1 MDLNKL
7 RTQVFEKTGIR
18 IDTNDPVFALVAL
31 NEAVLSEC
39 ILQQVAGLQ
48 QSADKLKEQTRLLV
62 EAGDRTRSLLLQ
74 MGKPV
79 DDPLPA
85 PAHAPKQT
93 TFTRFQMPILAG
105 ASALLSALLVIAGQA
120 IFSPSRPAQP
130 APAVVQSPAQSLT
143 PEQLQMIQT
152 GEKYAKVWPKLDAKT
167 QARIQALMQ

>member
-1 MDLNKL
+1 
-7 RTQVFEKTGIR
+7 
-18 IDTNDPVFALVAL
+18 
-31 NEAVLSEC
+31 VLSEC

-48 QSADKLKEQTRLLV
+48 QSADKLKEQTRLLL

-85 PAHAPKQT
+85 PAPAPAPAPKLT
-93 TFTRFQMPILAG
+93 IFTRFQIPILAG

-130 APAVVQSPAQSLT
+130 APAIAQSPAQSLT

>member
-39 ILQQVAGLQ
+39 IEQQAAGLQ

-79 DDPLPA
+79 DDHLPLPA
-85 PAHAPKQT
+85 PTQS
-93 TFTRFQMPILAG
+93 TFTRFQIPILAG
-105 ASALLSALLVIAGQA
+105 GSALLSALLVIAGQA
-120 IFSPSRPAQP
+120 IFSPPRSAQP

-143 PEQLQMIQT
+143 PEQLQLIQI
-152 GEKYAKVWPKLDAKT
+152 GEKYTKAWPKLDAKT
-167 QARIQALMQ
+167 QAKIQPLMQ